1 MVKIPPFETEG
12 ILNKGKEQSRA
23 YKEKR
28 AMAGLQRESNDE
40 IKKQEENEA
49 IKKLYP

>member
-23 YKEKR
+23 YKEK
-28 AMAGLQRESNDE
+28 G
-40 IKKQEENEA
+40 A
-49 IKKLYP
+49 IAHY